1 MVDGSLT
8 IPRTVLQAID
18 AHLEASYPSEGCGFL
33 LGTTSPYTVCDHLM
47 VPNRREGDG
56 AAANRYLITPNDFQ
70 DAERRAAEL
79 GVQLIGTYH
88 SHPDVAAV
96 PSDYDREHAW
106 PTYRYLIVRVAA
118 GVAGRHRVWELI
130 DDRSRFR
137 EHAVVVA

>member
-1 MVDGSLT
+1 MVEGSLT
-8 IPRTVLQAID
+8 IPRKLLAAID
-18 AHLEASYPSEGCGFL
+18 AHLERSYPSEGCGFL
-33 LGTTSPYTVCDHLM
+33 LGTTNPCAVRDHLT
-47 VPNRREGDG
+47 VPNRREKDG
-56 AAANRYLITPNDFQ
+56 AAATRYLITPNDFR

-79 GVQLIGTYH
+79 GLELIGTYH

-96 PSDYDREHAW
+96 PSDYDREYAW

-118 GVAGRHRVWELI
+118 GIASGHRVWELT